1 HFVGPRRSDRRQ
13 EPAYY
18 RDTFRGYCAP
28 NSILERF
35 CTDSRRAGYCL
46 RPRVACALL
55 IRETQ
60 RKLVSHEWNVRLG
73 ADMDYIFMHWR
84 PDDCH
89 WGNMGA
95 KLAVRMWL
103 YALSE

>member
-1 HFVGPRRSDRRQ
+1 
-13 EPAYY
+13 
-18 RDTFRGYCAP
+18 
-28 NSILERF
+28 LELEWKRF
-35 CTDSRRAGYCL
+35 
-46 RPRVACALL
+46 L